1 MLEQVFVA
9 IRSFMEAG
17 GDVLW
22 LIAAATFIM
31 WALIFERVWYI
42 NTDHRK
48 DVAKALSYWESRGE
62 RNSWT
67 AHRIRERL
75 ISEVNQ
81 NLVANMSFIKT
92 LISLLPL
99 LGLLGTVTGMV
110 QVFEAMTYS
119 GGNARS
125 MAAGV
130 SAATIPTM
138 SGMVATLSGV
148 LANTFLTSKVESES
162 EYMEDTLTMD
172 H

>member
-1 MLEQVFVA
+1 MDAIIIA
-9 IRSFMEAG
+9 IRTFMEAG
-17 GDVLW
+17 GTVLW
-22 LIAAATFIM
+22 YIAAATFIM
-31 WALIFERVWYI
+31 WSLIFERFWYI
-42 NTDHRK
+42 SGDHKK
-48 DVAKALSYWESRGE
+48 DVIAALSYWNDREE
-62 RNSWT
+62 RNSWH
-67 AHRIRERL
+67 AHMIRLRL
-75 ISEVNQ
+75 ISEVNLRL
-81 NLVANMSFIKT
+81 NTNVNFIKT

-148 LANTFLTSKVESES
+148 LANTFIISRVQSES
-162 EYMEDTLTMD
+162 DYMEDTLTMD

>member
-1 MLEQVFVA
+1 MGADLRAAVVCQC
-9 IRSFMEAG
+9 RSPQ
-17 GDVLW
+17 
-22 LIAAATFIM
+22 
-31 WALIFERVWYI
+31 
-42 NTDHRK
+42 
-48 DVAKALSYWESRGE
+48 DVARALTYWESRGE
-62 RNSWT
+62 RTSWN

-75 ISEVNQ
+75 ISEVNGH
-81 NLVANMSFIKT
+81 LMANMGFIKT

-138 SGMVATLSGV
+138 SGMVATLLGV
-148 LANTFLTSKVESES
+148 LGNTYLTSKVESES

>member
-1 MLEQVFVA
+1 MIEEIIIA
-9 IRSFMEAG
+9 IRTFMEAG
-17 GDVLW
+17 GDVLY
-22 LIAAATFIM
+22 LIAATTFLM
-31 WALIFERVWYI
+31 WAIIFERYLFI
-42 NTDHRK
+42 GGEHKK
-48 DVAKALSYWESRGE
+48 DVVAALNYWEGRAE
-62 RNSWT
+62 RTSWN
-67 AHRIRERL
+67 AHMIRERL
-75 ISEVNQ
+75 ISEVGER
-81 NLVANMSFIKT
+81 LKANMGLIKT
-92 LISLLPL
+92 LIALLPR

-148 LANTFLTSKVESES
+148 LANSFLTSKVDSES
-162 EYMEDTLTMD
+162 HFLEDTLTMD

>member
-1 MLEQVFVA
+1 MD
-9 IRSFMEAG
+9 SG
-17 GDVLW
+17 GEVLW
-22 LIAAATFIM
+22 FIAFTTFIM
-31 WALIFERVWYI
+31 WAIIFERFWFI
-42 NTDHRK
+42 NTEHKR
-48 DVAKALSYWESRGE
+48 DVGKALSYWENRAE
-62 RNSWT
+62 RTSWY
-67 AHRIRERL
+67 AHMIRLRL
-75 ISEVNQ
+75 ISEVNMR
-81 NLVANMSFIKT
+81 VEVNMSLIKT

-110 QVFEAMTYS
+110 QVFEAMTYG

-148 LANTFLTSKVESES
+148 LANTFLSSKVQAEC

>member
-1 MLEQVFVA
+1 MEVFIA
-9 IRSFMEAG
+9 IRTFLEAG
-17 GDVLW
+17 GNVLY
-22 LIAAATFIM
+22 LIAAATFFM
-31 WALIFERVWYI
+31 WALIFERVWFI
-42 NTDHRK
+42 RTEHK
-48 DVAKALSYWESRGE
+48 EDVREAVAYWQKRGDIT
-62 RNSWT
+62 SWN
-67 AHRIRERL
+67 AQMMRQRL
-75 ISEVNQ
+75 ISEVSLRLSQ
-81 NLVANMSFIKT
+81 NMSFIKT

-148 LANTFLTSKVESES
+148 LANTFLSSRVASEESL
-162 EYMEDTLTMD
+162 MEDSLSMEQ
-172 H
+172 

>member
-1 MLEQVFVA
+1 MGDILGA
-9 IRSFMEAG
+9 IRTFMESG

-22 LIAAATFIM
+22 LIALATFIM
-31 WALIFERVWYI
+31 WAIIFERLWFI
-42 NTDHRK
+42 NTDHLR
-48 DVAKALSYWESRGE
+48 DVGRVLAVWQAREE
-62 RNSWT
+62 RTSWN
-67 AHRIRERL
+67 AHMIRRRM
-75 ISEVNQ
+75 ISEVN
-81 NLVANMSFIKT
+81 LRVTYNMGLIKT

-110 QVFEAMTYS
+110 QVFEAMTYA

-148 LANTFLTSKVESES
+148 LANTFLSSKVAAECEF
-162 EYMEDTLTMD
+162 MEDTLTMD
-172 H
+172 Y

>member
-1 MLEQVFVA
+1 MDAIFVA
-9 IRSFMEAG
+9 IRTFFEAG
-17 GDVLW
+17 GDVLF
-22 LIAAATFIM
+22 LIAGATFIM
-31 WALIFERVWYI
+31 WALIFERAMFI
-42 NTDHRK
+42 NTEHK
-48 DVAKALSYWESRGE
+48 LDVGKALSYWEGRSE
-62 RNSWT
+62 RTSWN
-67 AHRIRERL
+67 AHMIRLRL
-75 ISEVNQ
+75 ISEVN
-81 NLVANMSFIKT
+81 LKLASNMHFIKT

-130 SAATIPTM
+130 SMATIPAM

-148 LANTFLTSKVESES
+148 LANTFITSKIQTESD
-162 EYMEDTLTMD
+162 YMEDALTMD

>member
-1 MLEQVFVA
+1 MMRQ
-9 IRSFMEAG
+9 
-17 GDVLW
+17 
-22 LIAAATFIM
+22 
-31 WALIFERVWYI
+31 
-42 NTDHRK
+42 
-48 DVAKALSYWESRGE
+48 
-62 RNSWT
+62 
-67 AHRIRERL
+67 RI
-75 ISEVNQ
+75 ISEVGLRLTQ
-81 NLVANMSFIKT
+81 NMSFIKT

-148 LANTFLTSKVESES
+148 LANTFLSSKVAKEETL
-162 EYMEDTLTMD
+162 MEDSLAMG
-172 H
+172 

>member
-1 MLEQVFVA
+1 MD
-9 IRSFMEAG
+9 SG
-17 GDVLW
+17 GEVLW
-22 LIAAATFIM
+22 FIAFTTFIM
-31 WALIFERVWYI
+31 WAIIFERIWFI
-42 NTDHRK
+42 NTEHKR
-48 DVAKALSYWESRGE
+48 DVGKALSYWENRAE
-62 RNSWT
+62 RTSWY
-67 AHRIRERL
+67 AHMIRLRL
-75 ISEVNQ
+75 ISEVN
-81 NLVANMSFIKT
+81 LRVEVNMSLIKT

-110 QVFEAMTYS
+110 QVFEAMTYG

-148 LANTFLTSKVESES
+148 LANTFLSSKVQAEC

>member
-1 MLEQVFVA
+1 MDAIFIA
-9 IRSFMEAG
+9 IRTFFEAG
-17 GDVLW
+17 GNVLF
-22 LIAAATFIM
+22 LIAGATFFM
-31 WALIFERVWYI
+31 WALIFERWWFYA
-42 NTDHRK
+42 TDHK
-48 DVAKALSYWESRGE
+48 GDVARALTYWEGRTE
-62 RNSWT
+62 RTSWN

-75 ISEVNQ
+75 ISEVNNRLTL
-81 NLVANMSFIKT
+81 NLGFIKT

-110 QVFEAMTYS
+110 SVFEAMTYS

-130 SAATIPTM
+130 SMATIPTM

-148 LANTFLTSKVESES
+148 LANTFIVSKFASES
-162 EYMEDTLTMD
+162 QFMEDTLTMD

>member
-1 MLEQVFVA
+1 MDAIFIA
-9 IRSFMEAG
+9 IRTFFEAG
-17 GDVLW
+17 GNVLF
-22 LIAAATFIM
+22 LIAGATFFM
-31 WALIFERVWYI
+31 WALIFERWWFYA
-42 NTDHRK
+42 TDHK
-48 DVAKALSYWESRGE
+48 GDVARALTYWEGRAE
-62 RNSWT
+62 RTSWN

-75 ISEVNQ
+75 ISEVNNRLTL
-81 NLVANMSFIKT
+81 NLGFIKT

-110 QVFEAMTYS
+110 SVFEAMTYS

-130 SAATIPTM
+130 SMATIPTM

-148 LANTFLTSKVESES
+148 LANTFIVSKFASES
-162 EYMEDTLTMD
+162 QFMEDTLTMD

>member
-1 MLEQVFVA
+1 
-9 IRSFMEAG
+9 MEAG

-22 LIAAATFIM
+22 LIAGTTFVM
-31 WALIFERVWYI
+31 WAIVFERFWFI
-42 NTDHRK
+42 NTEHRR
-48 DVAKALSYWESRGE
+48 DVGKALAYWNSRDE
-62 RNSWT
+62 RNSWN
-67 AHRIRERL
+67 AHMIRLRL
-75 ISEVNQ
+75 ISEVNERI
-81 NLVANMSFIKT
+81 NANMAFIKT

-148 LANTFLTSKVESES
+148 LANTFLTSKVSSECD
-162 EYMEDTLTMD
+162 YMEDTLTMD

>member
-1 MLEQVFVA
+1 MEFIVVA
-9 IRSFMEAG
+9 IRTFMEAG
-17 GDVLW
+17 GNVLW
-22 LIAAATFIM
+22 YIAAATFIM
-31 WALIFERVWYI
+31 WALIFERIWFI
-42 NTDHRK
+42 NTEHK
-48 DVAKALSYWESRGE
+48 TDVGTALAYWEGRTE
-62 RNSWT
+62 RTSWN

-75 ISEVNQ
+75 ISEVNMRLNT
-81 NLVANMSFIKT
+81 NLGFIKT

-110 QVFEAMTYS
+110 QVFEAMTFS

-138 SGMVATLSGV
+138 SGMVAALSGV
-148 LANTFLTSKVESES
+148 FGITYVERAAER
-162 EYMEDTLTMD
+162 EKHLLEDHLTMD

>member
-1 MLEQVFVA
+1 M
-9 IRSFMEAG
+9 
-17 GDVLW
+17 
-22 LIAAATFIM
+22 
-31 WALIFERVWYI
+31 
-42 NTDHRK
+42 
-48 DVAKALSYWESRGE
+48 
-62 RNSWT
+62 
-67 AHRIRERL
+67 IRERL
-75 ISEVNQ
+75 ISEVSER
-81 NLVANMSFIKT
+81 LKANMGLIKT
-92 LISLLPL
+92 LIALLPL

-148 LANTFLTSKVESES
+148 LANSFLTSKVDSES
-162 EYMEDTLTMD
+162 HFLEDTLTMD

>member
-1 MLEQVFVA
+1 MDAFFIA
-9 IRSFMEAG
+9 IRTFFEAG
-17 GDVLW
+17 GDVLF
-22 LIAAATFIM
+22 LIAGATFVM
-31 WALIFERVWYI
+31 WALIFERYWFFE
-42 NTDHRK
+42 TDHK
-48 DVAKALSYWESRGE
+48 ADVAQALSYWNGRTE
-62 RNSWT
+62 RNSWN

-75 ISEVNQ
+75 ISEVNNRLTL
-81 NLVANMSFIKT
+81 NLGFVKT

-110 QVFEAMTYS
+110 SVFEAMTYS

-130 SAATIPTM
+130 SMATIPTM

-148 LANTFLTSKVESES
+148 LANTFMVSKFASES
-162 EYMEDTLTMD
+162 QFMEDTLTMD

>member
-1 MLEQVFVA
+1 MLHDIIETLRA
-9 IRSFMEAG
+9 YMYAG

-22 LIAAATFIM
+22 IIALATFIM
-31 WALIFERVWYI
+31 WAVIFERVWFI
-42 NTDHRK
+42 NTEHRR
-48 DVAKALSYWESRGE
+48 DVTRALIYWDSRPE
-62 RNSWT
+62 KTSWY
-67 AHRIRERL
+67 AHKIREKL
-75 ISEVNQ
+75 ISQVN
-81 NLVANMSFIKT
+81 LRVEANMALIQT

-148 LANTFLTSKVESES
+148 LANTFLSSKVASEC
-162 EYMEDTLTMD
+162 ELMEDTLTTEQ
-172 H
+172 

>member
-1 MLEQVFVA
+1 MDEIILA

-22 LIAAATFIM
+22 LIAGATFIM
-31 WALIFERVWYI
+31 WAVIFERVWFI
-42 NTDHRK
+42 NTEHRK
-48 DVAKALSYWESRGE
+48 DVGKALTYWEGRPE
-62 RNSWT
+62 RKSWN
-67 AHRIRERL
+67 AHMIRQRL
-75 ISEVNQ
+75 ISEVNIKV
-81 NLVANMSFIKT
+81 NANMSLIKT

-148 LANTFLTSKVESES
+148 LANTFLASKVAAECD
-162 EYMEDTLTMD
+162 YMEDTLTMD

>member
-1 MLEQVFVA
+1 MEFIVVA
-9 IRSFMEAG
+9 IRTFMEAG
-17 GDVLW
+17 GNVLW
-22 LIAAATFIM
+22 YIAAATFIM
-31 WALIFERVWYI
+31 WALIFERIWFI
-42 NTDHRK
+42 NTEHK
-48 DVAKALSYWESRGE
+48 TDVGTALAYWEGRTE
-62 RNSWT
+62 RTSWN

-75 ISEVNQ
+75 ISEVNMRLNT
-81 NLVANMSFIKT
+81 NLGFIKT

-110 QVFEAMTYS
+110 QVFEAMTFS

-138 SGMVATLSGV
+138 SGMVGTLSGV
-148 LANTFLTSKVESES
+148 LANTFITSKVQTEAA
-162 EYMEDTLTMD
+162 YMEDTLTMD

>member
-1 MLEQVFVA
+1 MEVFIA
-9 IRSFMEAG
+9 IRAFLEAG
-17 GDVLW
+17 GDVLY
-22 LIAAATFIM
+22 LIAVATFCM
-31 WALIFERVWYI
+31 WALIFERFWFI
-42 NTDHRK
+42 NTEHK
-48 DVAKALSYWESRGE
+48 QDVGTALSYWESRQE
-62 RNSWT
+62 RTSWN
-67 AHRIRERL
+67 ARMIRLRI
-75 ISEVNQ
+75 ISEVNGR
-81 NLVANMSFIKT
+81 LRANMSFIKT

-148 LANTFLTSKVESES
+148 LANTFLESRVAS
-162 EYMEDTLTMD
+162 EGSYMEDTLTTD